1 MIAREFVSFAAGN
14 LWRMKL
20 RAGLTI
26 SGVVIGIGALVAML
40 SFANGVQRNVS
51 GEFRKLGLFRTMQ
64 VFSGPA
70 PALGERRAPHAP
82 DSTKGPPLDGAALE
96 KIAAIEGV
104 ALVYPQLAFDAR
116 IEGLGP
122 AVNARVQGLPASFVT
137 QRPFGEIQGR
147 FFESDTAHEAVVRR
161 PWLRRH
167 QIDADSIL
175 GKTLTVRATGSG
187 EILVLLAT
195 RELTRIGIPEAAV
208 TTLSGV
214 AKEILPILSGSPNRS
229 FRVVGITDFESGFG
243 FDMGSILVPIRA
255 AERIDAISFS
265 DPVEL
270 LTLLSEP
277 AKGEWPLLVVT
288 VTNERVYA
296 RVRAAIEAM
305 GFHVFSFLDRFEE
318 MRKSFLIFD
327 AMVGAIGFLALF
339 IASLSIVN
347 TMVMSIIERTRE
359 IGILK
364 SLGAEEGQIR
374 LLFLVESG
382 MIGLLGSLGG
392 LLLGYAVSRVGSYI
406 LRRVMAAQQVPPV
419 DLFCL
424 SVWIAL
430 GAVAFGIAVSL
441 AAGLYPAARA
451 ARIDPVQALRQE

>member
-1 MIAREFVSFAAGN
+1 MIGREFLSFAAGN

-64 VFSGPA
+64 VFSGAVPGF
-70 PALGERRAPHAP
+70 GERRAAQVP
-82 DSTKGPPLDGAALE
+82 DTTKGPPLNAATLA
-96 KIAAIEGV
+96 KIKTIDGV
-104 ALVYPQLAFDAR
+104 ALVYPQLTFDAR
-116 IEGLGP
+116 IEGLGT
-122 AVNARVQGLPASFVT
+122 AATAKVQGLPASFVT
-137 QRPFGEIQGR
+137 QRPFGEMQGR
-147 FFESDTAHEAVVRR
+147 FFDSDTAHEAVVSSK
-161 PWLRRH
+161 WLAR
-167 QIDADSIL
+167 QKLQPDSAM

-187 EILVLLAT
+187 EIFILLAT
-195 RELTRIGIPEAAV
+195 RELTRIGVPEQMVSTLGDAA
-208 TTLSGV
+208 
-214 AKEILPILSGSPNRS
+214 KKILPILRGSPNNS
-229 FRVVGITDFESGFG
+229 FRIVGITDFESGFG
-243 FDMGSILVPIRA
+243 FDMGSILVPIGA

-265 DPVEL
+265 DPTEL
-270 LTLLSEP
+270 LKLLSEP
-277 AKGEWPLLVVT
+277 SKEGWPLLVVT
-288 VTNERVYA
+288 VTDQRVYA
-296 RVRAAIEAM
+296 RVRAEIEAM
-305 GFHVFSFLDRFEE
+305 GLHVFSFLDQFEE

-327 AMVGAIGFLALF
+327 AIVGAIGFLALF

-382 MIGLLGSLGG
+382 LIGLLGSVGG
-392 LLLGYAVSRVGSYI
+392 VLLGYGVSRIGAYV
-406 LRRVMAAQQVPPV
+406 LRRIMVSQHVPPV

-424 SVWIAL
+424 SVWITL
-430 GAVAFGIAVSL
+430 GAIAFGVGVSL
-441 AAGLYPAARA
+441 VAGLYPAARA
-451 ARIDPVQALRQE
+451 ARVDPVQALRQE